1 MRVNPNITPDVLAAI
16 YETQQQEDTAL
27 QQLSTGKRV
36 NVPSDDPLAAS
47 LMVGN
52 QDQSSRN
59 DQFLQNIDALTNQ
72 MQTADTALGSV
83 VTALNQAI
91 SLGVQG
97 STGTTTPEERQQIA
111 QNLVGIQAQILQLAN
126 TAIGGVYLFGG
137 TASTTTP
144 YVLDSTSPSGVKYN
158 GNDGTNVVQ
167 VADGLNVQTNLPG
180 SQLFQNASGDVF
192 GSLQQ
197 LITALQTGTASDAT
211 TATTALRDAFNS
223 ITSNRVFY
231 GNVENQLNSTQ
242 TFLNQEQVNLTS
254 QANTLVGADITKAA
268 TDLTQATTA
277 HDAALAAA
285 AKILPTSL
293 LNYLNPPT
301 S

>member
-16 YETQQQEDTAL
+16 YETQSQEQNAL
-27 QQLSTGKRV
+27 QELSTGKRV

-52 QDQSSRN
+52 QDQTSRN
-59 DQFLQNIDALTNQ
+59 DQYLHNIDSLTTQ
-72 MQTADTALGSV
+72 MQTADTALSSV

-91 SLGVQG
+91 SLGVEG
-97 STGTTTPEERQQIA
+97 STGTVSTTQQQQIA
-111 QNLVGIQAQILQLAN
+111 TSLQGIQSQIVQLAN
-126 TAIGGVYLFGG
+126 TDIGGVYLFAG
-137 TASTTTP
+137 TASTTPP
-144 YVLDSTSPSGVKYN
+144 YVLDPTSASGVQYN
-158 GNDGTNVVQ
+158 GNDGTNQ
-167 VADGLNVQTNLPG
+167 IQIADGLSVQTNLPG

-197 LITALQTGTASDAT
+197 VISALQAGNTSAAA
-211 TATTALRDAFNS
+211 TATNALRDALNS
-223 ITSNRVFY
+223 ITGSRTFY
-231 GNVENQLNSTQ
+231 GNVESQLNSTQ
-242 TFLNQEQVNLTS
+242 TFLNQEQVTLTS
-254 QANTLVGADITKAA
+254 QGNNLIGVDLAKAA

-293 LNYLNPPT
+293 LDYLPP

>member
-16 YETQQQEDTAL
+16 YQTQTQEQTAL
-27 QQLSTGKRV
+27 QELSTGKRV

-52 QDQSSRN
+52 QDQSSRT
-59 DQFLQNIDALTNQ
+59 DQYLQNIDSLTNQ
-72 MQTADTALGSV
+72 MQIADTAIGSV

-91 SLGVQG
+91 SLGVEG
-97 STGTTTPEERQQIA
+97 STGTATSSQRQQIA
-111 QNLVGIQAQILQLAN
+111 QNLLGIQAQIVQLAN
-126 TAIGGVYLFGG
+126 TEIGGVYLFAG

-144 YVLDSTSPSGVKYN
+144 FALDSSSPSGVQYN
-158 GNDGTNVVQ
+158 GNDQANVVQ
-167 VADGLNVQTNLPG
+167 IADGLKVQTNLPG
-180 SQLFQNASGDVF
+180 SQLFQNANGDVF

-197 LITALQTGTASDAT
+197 LITALQTGTSSDAA
-211 TATTALRDAFNS
+211 TATNALRDSFNS
-223 ITSNRVFY
+223 ITGNRIFY

-242 TFLNQEQVNLTS
+242 TFLNQEQVNLKS
-254 QANTLVGADITKAA
+254 QQTNLIGADITKAA

-293 LNYLNPPT
+293 LDYLK
-301 S
+301 

>member
-16 YETQQQEDTAL
+16 YATQSQQETAL
-27 QQLSTGKRV
+27 QELSTGKRV

-52 QDQSSRN
+52 QDQSSRA
-59 DQFLQNIDALTNQ
+59 DQYLQNIDTLTHQ

-97 STGTTTPEERQQIA
+97 ATGSATAEERQQIA
-111 QNLVGIQAQILQLAN
+111 QNLLGIQAQILQLAN
-126 TAIGGVYLFGG
+126 TEIGGTYLFGG

-144 YVLDSTSPSGVKYN
+144 YVLDSSSPSGVTYN
-158 GNDGTNVVQ
+158 GNDGTNIVEI
-167 VADGLNVQTNLPG
+167 ADGLKVQTNLPG

-192 GSLQQ
+192 RSLQQ
-197 LITALQTGTASDAT
+197 LITALQTGTASDVA
-211 TATTALRDAFNS
+211 TATNSVRDAFNS
-223 ITSNRVFY
+223 VTGSRIFY

-242 TFLNQEQVNLTS
+242 TFLNQEQVNLKS
-254 QANTLVGADITKAA
+254 QQTTLIGADITKAA

-293 LNYLNPPT
+293 LDYLK
-301 S
+301 